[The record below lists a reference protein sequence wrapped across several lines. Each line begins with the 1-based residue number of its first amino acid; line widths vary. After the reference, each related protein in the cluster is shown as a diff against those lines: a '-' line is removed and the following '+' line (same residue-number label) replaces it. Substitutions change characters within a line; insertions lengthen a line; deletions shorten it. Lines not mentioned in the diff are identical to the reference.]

1 MKNASHHYKHQRND
15 AYVLGMGC
23 TLIQELN
30 GCIDRNSYVL
40 ASRYAGLKKI
50 FTFTG
55 FDTIINACWQKELDK
70 YRKDYSVEGE
80 LRSIVG
86 MHIYGMNSVDELHGA
101 LSSNEGLRYS
111 CLFPNGPPSR
121 SQMSRDIN
129 SMDLEFVLSV
139 FHHLKQDAQRLG
151 VYKETGYSEVM
162 QKIDT
167 LSNYLLVA
175 LDASLVVL
183 NKGLFPF
190 LKTGHCTLTGK
201 QEYGIRIHVG
211 HCVNAD
217 STTALRITDANIHE
231 TNEFDR
237 LVTQTIQTCRTT
249 KLILI
254 IDRGYY
260 DHTRF
265 QRLCDAKIFFVTPRK
280 KYSLKKTILYPN
292 EDREKII
299 DGKRIV
305 DGYVTLNEM
314 TSRLRWIRVYEDGKK
329 PFEILTNITNIPSEI
344 IIALYGERWPIEL
357 VFKDVKQNFGLA
369 QPIGRTM
376 TALVFHIYAVFI
388 AYLLLQIFRH
398 ILGGRYTGMS
408 MLIFRRS
415 ILYSDD
421 LKMILLKPPP

>member
-1 MKNASHHYKHQRND
+1 
-15 AYVLGMGC
+15 MGC

-30 GCIDRNSYVL
+30 GCIDRNSFAL
-40 ASRYAGLKKI
+40 ASRYAGLKRI
-50 FTFTG
+50 FTITG
-55 FDTIINACWQKELDK
+55 FDNVLNTCWQNELDK
-70 YRKDYSVEGE
+70 YRKQYSVGGE

-86 MHIYGMNSVDELHGA
+86 MHVYGMNSVDELHEA

-129 SMDLEFVLSV
+129 SMDLEFVISV
-139 FHHLKQDAQRLG
+139 FHQLKQDAQRLG

-190 LKTGHCTLTGK
+190 LKTGYYTPTGK
-201 QEYGIRIHVG
+201 QEYGLHIHVG
-211 HCVNAD
+211 HCINAD

-231 TNEFDR
+231 TNEFER
-237 LVTQTIQTCRTT
+237 LVTQTIQTCKTT
-249 KLILI
+249 KLILV
-254 IDRGYY
+254 IDKGYY
-260 DHTRF
+260 DHVRF
-265 QRLCDAKIFFVTPRK
+265 QRLYDAKIFFVTPRK
-280 KYSLKKTILYPN
+280 KYSLKKAILYLD
-292 EDREKII
+292 EDRETII

-305 DGYVTLNEM
+305 DGYITLNEM
-314 TSRLRWIRVYEDGKK
+314 TARLRWIRVYEDDKK
-329 PFEILTNITNIPSEI
+329 PFEILTNITSLPSEI
-344 IIALYGERWPIEL
+344 IVALYGERWPIEL
-357 VFKDVKQNFGLA
+357 VFKDVKQNFGLQ

-421 LKMILLKPPP
+421 LEMILRKPP

>member
-1 MKNASHHYKHQRND
+1 MKNASHHYKHQGND

-30 GCIDRNSYVL
+30 GCIDRNSYAL
-40 ASRYAGLKKI
+40 ASRYAGLNKI

-55 FDTIINACWQKELDK
+55 FDTIINTCWQKELDK

-86 MHIYGMNSVDELHGA
+86 MHIYRMNSVDELHDA
-101 LSSNEGLRYS
+101 LSSNKGLRYS

-139 FHHLKQDAQRLG
+139 FHQLKQNAQRLG
-151 VYKETGYSEVM
+151 VYKETSYSEVM

-175 LDASLVVL
+175 LDASLVIL

-201 QEYGIRIHVG
+201 QEYGIHIHVG
-211 HCVNAD
+211 HCINAD

-231 TNEFDR
+231 TNEFNR
-237 LVTQTIQTCRTT
+237 LVTQTIQTCKTT
-249 KLILI
+249 KLILV

-265 QRLCDAKIFFVTPRK
+265 QRLCNAKIFFVTPRK

-305 DGYVTLNEM
+305 DGYITLNKM

-329 PFEILTNITNIPSEI
+329 PFEILTNITSLSSEI
-344 IIALYGERWPIEL
+344 IVALYGERWPIEL
-357 VFKDVKQNFGLA
+357 VFKDVKQNFGLQ

-376 TALVFHIYAVFI
+376 NALLFHIYAVFI

-421 LKMILLKPPP
+421 LEIILCKPP

>member
-1 MKNASHHYKHQRND
+1 
-15 AYVLGMGC
+15 MGC

-30 GCIDRNSYVL
+30 GCIDRNSFAL
-40 ASRYAGLKKI
+40 ASRYAGLKRI
-50 FTFTG
+50 FTITG
-55 FDTIINACWQKELDK
+55 FDNVLNTCWQNELDK
-70 YRKDYSVEGE
+70 YRKQYSVGGE

-86 MHIYGMNSVDELHGA
+86 MHVYGMNSVDELHEA

-121 SQMSRDIN
+121 SQMSRDIS
-129 SMDLEFVLSV
+129 SMDLEFVISV
-139 FHHLKQDAQRLG
+139 FHQLKQDAQRLG
-151 VYKETGYSEVM
+151 VYKETGYSEAM

-190 LKTGHCTLTGK
+190 LKTGYYTPTGK
-201 QEYGIRIHVG
+201 QEYGLHIHVG
-211 HCVNAD
+211 HCINAD

-231 TNEFDR
+231 TNEFER
-237 LVTQTIQTCRTT
+237 LVTQTIQTCKTT
-249 KLILI
+249 KLILV
-254 IDRGYY
+254 IDKGYY
-260 DHTRF
+260 DHVRF
-265 QRLCDAKIFFVTPRK
+265 QRLYDAKIFFVTPRK
-280 KYSLKKTILYPN
+280 KYSLKKAILYLD
-292 EDREKII
+292 EDRETII

-305 DGYVTLNEM
+305 DGYITINEM
-314 TSRLRWIRVYEDGKK
+314 TARLRWIRVYEDDKK
-329 PFEILTNITNIPSEI
+329 PFEILTNITSLPSEI
-344 IIALYGERWPIEL
+344 IVALYGERWPIEL
-357 VFKDVKQNFGLA
+357 VFKDVKQNFGLQ

-398 ILGGRYTGMS
+398 ILGGRYAGMS

-421 LKMILLKPPP
+421 LEMILRKPP

>member
-1 MKNASHHYKHQRND
+1 
-15 AYVLGMGC
+15 MGC

-30 GCIDRNSYVL
+30 GCIDRNSFAL
-40 ASRYAGLKKI
+40 ASRYAGLKRI
-50 FTFTG
+50 FTITG
-55 FDTIINACWQKELDK
+55 FDNVLNTCWQNELDK
-70 YRKDYSVEGE
+70 YRKQYSVGGE

-86 MHIYGMNSVDELHGA
+86 MHVYGMNSVDELHEA

-129 SMDLEFVLSV
+129 SMDLEFVISV
-139 FHHLKQDAQRLG
+139 FHQLKQDAQRLG

-190 LKTGHCTLTGK
+190 LKTGYYTPTGK
-201 QEYGIRIHVG
+201 QEYGLHIHVG
-211 HCVNAD
+211 HCINAD

-231 TNEFDR
+231 TNEFER
-237 LVTQTIQTCRTT
+237 LVTQTIQTCKTT
-249 KLILI
+249 KLILV
-254 IDRGYY
+254 IDKGYY
-260 DHTRF
+260 DHVRF
-265 QRLCDAKIFFVTPRK
+265 QRLYDAKIFFVTPRK
-280 KYSLKKTILYPN
+280 KYSLKKAILYLD
-292 EDREKII
+292 EDRETII

-305 DGYVTLNEM
+305 DGYITINEM
-314 TSRLRWIRVYEDGKK
+314 TARLRWIRVYEDDKK
-329 PFEILTNITNIPSEI
+329 PFEILTNITSLPSEI
-344 IIALYGERWPIEL
+344 IVVLYGERWPIEL
-357 VFKDVKQNFGLA
+357 VFKDVKQNFGLQ

-398 ILGGRYTGMS
+398 ILGGRYAGMS
-408 MLIFRRS
+408 MLILRRS

-421 LKMILLKPPP
+421 LEMILRKPP

>member
-1 MKNASHHYKHQRND
+1 M
-15 AYVLGMGC
+15 
-23 TLIQELN
+23 
-30 GCIDRNSYVL
+30 
-40 ASRYAGLKKI
+40 ASRYAGLKRI
-50 FTFTG
+50 FTITG
-55 FDTIINACWQKELDK
+55 FDNVLNTCWQNELDK
-70 YRKDYSVEGE
+70 YRKQYSVGGE

-86 MHIYGMNSVDELHGA
+86 MHVYGMNSVDELHEA

-129 SMDLEFVLSV
+129 SMDLEFVISV
-139 FHHLKQDAQRLG
+139 FHQLKQDAQRLG

-190 LKTGHCTLTGK
+190 LKTGYYTPTGK
-201 QEYGIRIHVG
+201 QEYGLHIHVG
-211 HCVNAD
+211 HCINAD

-231 TNEFDR
+231 TNEFER
-237 LVTQTIQTCRTT
+237 LVTQTIQTCKTT
-249 KLILI
+249 KLILV
-254 IDRGYY
+254 IDKGYY
-260 DHTRF
+260 DHVRF
-265 QRLCDAKIFFVTPRK
+265 QRLYDAKIFFVTPRK
-280 KYSLKKTILYPN
+280 KYSLKKAILYLD
-292 EDREKII
+292 EDRETII

-305 DGYVTLNEM
+305 DGYITINEM
-314 TSRLRWIRVYEDGKK
+314 TARLRWIRVYEDDKK
-329 PFEILTNITNIPSEI
+329 PFEILTNITSLPSEI
-344 IIALYGERWPIEL
+344 IVALYGERWPIEL
-357 VFKDVKQNFGLA
+357 VFKDVKQNFGLQ

-421 LKMILLKPPP
+421 LEMILRKPP

>member
-1 MKNASHHYKHQRND
+1 
-15 AYVLGMGC
+15 MGC

-30 GCIDRNSYVL
+30 GCIDRNSYAL
-40 ASRYAGLKKI
+40 ASRYAGLQRI
-50 FTFTG
+50 FTITG
-55 FDTIINACWQKELDK
+55 FDNVLNTCWQNELDK
-70 YRKDYSVEGE
+70 YRKQYSVGGE

-86 MHIYGMNSVDELHGA
+86 MHVYGMNSVDELHEA

-139 FHHLKQDAQRLG
+139 FHQLKQDAQRLG

-190 LKTGHCTLTGK
+190 LKTGYYTPTGK
-201 QEYGIRIHVG
+201 QEYGLHIHVG
-211 HCVNAD
+211 HCINAD

-231 TNEFDR
+231 TNEFER
-237 LVTQTIQTCRTT
+237 LVTQTIQTCKTT
-249 KLILI
+249 KLILV
-254 IDRGYY
+254 IDKGYY
-260 DHTRF
+260 DHVRF
-265 QRLCDAKIFFVTPRK
+265 QRLYDAKIFFVTPRK
-280 KYSLKKTILYPN
+280 KYSLKKAILYLD

-305 DGYVTLNEM
+305 DGYITINEM
-314 TSRLRWIRVYEDGKK
+314 TARLRWIRVYEDDKK
-329 PFEILTNITNIPSEI
+329 PFEILTNITSLPPEI
-344 IIALYGERWPIEL
+344 IVALYGERWPIEL
-357 VFKDVKQNFGLA
+357 VFKDVKQNFGLQ

-421 LKMILLKPPP
+421 LEIILYKPP

>member
-1 MKNASHHYKHQRND
+1 MMHN
-15 AYVLGMGC
+15 VLGMGC

-30 GCIDRNSYVL
+30 GCIDRNSYAL

-55 FDTIINACWQKELDK
+55 FDTIINTCWQNELDK
-70 YRKDYSVEGE
+70 YRKDYSLEGE

-129 SMDLEFVLSV
+129 SMDIEFVISV
-139 FHHLKQDAQRLG
+139 FHQLKQDAQRLG

-190 LKTGHCTLTGK
+190 LKTGYYTLTGK
-201 QEYGIRIHVG
+201 QEYGIHIHVG
-211 HCVNAD
+211 HCINAD

-237 LVTQTIQTCRTT
+237 LVTQTIQTCKTT
-249 KLILI
+249 KLILV
-254 IDRGYY
+254 IDKGYY
-260 DHTRF
+260 DHIRF
-265 QRLCDAKIFFVTPRK
+265 QRLYNAQIFFVTPRK
-280 KYSLKKTILYPN
+280 KYSLKKAILYPD

-305 DGYVTLNEM
+305 DGYITLNEM
-314 TSRLRWIRVYEDGKK
+314 TARLRWIRVYEDDKK
-329 PFEILTNITNIPSEI
+329 PFEILTNITSLPSEI
-344 IIALYGERWPIEL
+344 IVALYGERWPIEL
-357 VFKDVKQNFGLA
+357 VFKDVKQNFGLQ

-398 ILGGRYTGMS
+398 ILGGQYIRMS
-408 MLIFRRS
+408 MLVFRRS

-421 LKMILLKPPP
+421 LEIILRKPP